1 MNFDNNDR
9 VKKAIEVLEERIKG
23 LEKLGQSYSANNYDV
38 FFQNLKRW
46 IIDTSALISK
56 YINPKEGK
64 DFKFNLIQ
72 QMSQDPYSDFIKRTQ
87 KAYGFMDSL
96 KNSLQQNPDLF
107 FDVDTKDE
115 KISSTTDETPQIS
128 NNKIFVVHGHDEIA
142 KNELEIFLKNSGL
155 EPIVL
160 HRQPDQGRTIIE
172 KFEVYSDV
180 GFALIILTPDD
191 VFYTLN
197 EENKKYELAEKRAR
211 QNVIFEWGVFVG
223 KLGRDRVCCLHKKS
237 VELPSDIHGVLYK
250 PFNDSIKDTFY
261 DLLQELKAAGYNV
274 KF

>member
-87 KAYGFMDSL
+87 MAYGFMDSL

-211 QNVIFEWGVFVG
+211 QNVIFEWGFFVG

-261 DLLQELKAAGYNV
+261 DLLRELKAAGYNV

>member
-211 QNVIFEWGVFVG
+211 QNVIFEWGFFVG